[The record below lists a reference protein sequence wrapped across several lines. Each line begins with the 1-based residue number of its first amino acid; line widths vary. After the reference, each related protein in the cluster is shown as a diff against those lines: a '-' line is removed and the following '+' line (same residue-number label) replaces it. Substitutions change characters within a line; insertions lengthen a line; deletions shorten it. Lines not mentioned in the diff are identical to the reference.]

1 MPLRDLRHD
10 DLEMVL
16 RWRNAPEVRRSMYR
30 QHEISWDEH
39 RRWFQGL
46 RDDMSRRWYVYCDA
60 REVPQGVVYFTGLGE
75 PASTATWGFY
85 CRPGAPA
92 GTGTQMLL
100 EGLELGFGTLGLAEV
115 RGEALASNIAS
126 VRLHRKLGFTAE
138 DEPVAPPGDTDAPVE
153 AVRFVLRARDWPARK
168 ARLLREKPERGGG
181 DSVSRAS
188 R

>member
-1 MPLRDLRHD
+1 MPLRDLRED

-30 QHEISWDEH
+30 PHEISWDEH
-39 RRWFQGL
+39 RRWFEGL
-46 RDDMSRRWYVYCDA
+46 RDDMSRRWYVYSDA
-60 REVPQGVVYFTGLGE
+60 HDAPQGVVYFTGLGA

-85 CRPGAPA
+85 ARPGAPR

-100 EGLELGFGTLGLAEV
+100 EGLELGFGPLGLAEV
-115 RGEALASNIAS
+115 RGEALASNMAS

-138 DEPVAPPGDTDAPVE
+138 DAPGALSGDADAPVE
-153 AVRFVLRARDWPARK
+153 AVRFVLRARDWPAHK
-168 ARLLREKPERGGG
+168 ARLLQEQAERGGG
-181 DSVSRAS
+181 DPGARAS